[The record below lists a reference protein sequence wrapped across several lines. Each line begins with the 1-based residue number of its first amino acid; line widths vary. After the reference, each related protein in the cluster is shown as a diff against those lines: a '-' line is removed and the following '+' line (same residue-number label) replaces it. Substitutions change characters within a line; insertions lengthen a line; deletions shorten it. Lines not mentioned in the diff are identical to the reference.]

1 MPGVTKQQIA
11 KAKEWDLLSYLMVH
25 EPEELKKSGPE
36 EYRTKT
42 HDSLVI
48 SNGKWHWFSRNIG
61 GRSALDY
68 LIKVRGEDFITAV
81 NHLYHGTPSPS
92 LFQPVEKKKS
102 GKK

>member
-11 KAKEWDLLSYLMVH
+11 KAKKWDLLSYLMVH

-48 SNGKWHWFSRNIG
+48 SNGKR
-61 GRSALDY
+61 RPD
-68 LIKVRGEDFITAV
+68 R
-81 NHLYHGTPSPS
+81 
-92 LFQPVEKKKS
+92 KS
-102 GKK
+102 VV